1 MVANAGAGPKP
12 IPFKQLDPQKLA
24 DGIAYCL
31 TPQARSAAQSIAEQM
46 KSEQG
51 VQAAAQSWLRQLPKH
66 RMRCD
71 VLPNQPAAW
80 VYRKGKGKK
89 SMRLSK
95 IAAEELVSRKMID
108 NKQLEQ

>member
-12 IPFKQLDPQKLA
+12 IPFKQLDSQKLA
-24 DGIAYCL
+24 DGIVYCL

-66 RMRCD
+66 RLRCD
-71 VLPNQPAAW
+71 LVPSEPAAW
-80 VYRKGKGKK
+80 VYRKGKKPIK
-89 SMRLSK
+89 LSK
-95 IAAEELVSRKMID
+95 IAAEELVSRKVID
-108 NKQLEQ
+108 AKQLEQ

>member
-12 IPFKQLDPQKLA
+12 IPSKQLDSQKLA

-31 TPQARSAAQSIAEQM
+31 TPQARSAAQSIAEQI

-66 RMRCD
+66 RLPCD
-71 VLPNQPAAW
+71 LVPTEPAAW
-80 VYRKGKGKK
+80 VYKKGKK
-89 SMRLSK
+89 PIKLSK
-95 IAAEELVSRKMID
+95 IVAEELVSRKVIEA
-108 NKQLEQ
+108 KHLEQ

>member
-12 IPFKQLDPQKLA
+12 IPFRHLQSQNLA

-46 KSEQG
+46 KSEDG
-51 VQAAAQSWLRQLPKH
+51 VQAAVQSWLRQLPKS

-71 VLPNQPAAW
+71 LIPSQPAAW
-80 VYRKGKGKK
+80 VYRKGKIRT
-89 SMRLSK
+89 RLSK
-95 IAAEELVSRKMID
+95 VAAEELVSRKMVD
-108 NKQLEQ
+108 TKHLEQ